1 MPESDEGD
9 SNGTESSD
17 TTDLQFQ
24 QQMRSQRRMEVRI
37 SSLQEKSEADPE
49 KHSQEDPEK
58 IREIEHIMGNL
69 LSVLKDQNATADAL
83 RARFKVSQDME
94 LDHVIPFSSDR
105 KYSGAAFTDTGT
117 YLMGAVQFL
126 FPEGNPELMEYCGR
140 FAEEGLRVLVLAHSV
155 NVSEGSGASG
165 GTGTCRTFA
174 YYRCDPC
181 RGTGYTGIFR
191 KSGC

>member
-1 MPESDEGD
+1 MSLSLVKVRAME
-9 SNGTESSD
+9 
-17 TTDLQFQ
+17 LRVLIRLRFQ
-24 QQMRSQRRMEVRI
+24 QLQPQKRSQKRMGVRF
-37 SSLQEKSEADPE
+37 SSPQEESEAGPE
-49 KHSQEDPEK
+49 THSQEDPEK

-117 YLMGAVQFL
+117 YLMGAAQFL

-155 NVSEGSGASG
+155 E
-165 GTGTCRTFA
+165 CE
-174 YYRCDPC
+174 
-181 RGTGYTGIFR
+181 
-191 KSGC
+191 